1 MNFGIVPLQF
11 VDRADYDAIEQG
23 DSLELPE
30 VREEMQNGSEV
41 TVRSA
46 TQDSTLAAEHT
57 LNPRQV
63 EIILQG
69 GLIEDYKN

>member
-1 MNFGIVPLQF
+1 
-11 VDRADYDAIEQG
+11 
-23 DSLELPE
+23 
-30 VREEMQNGSEV
+30 MQNGSEV